1 MYIYDIIEHKRH
13 GEKLTAGEI
22 DYAVNGYVSG
32 EILPEQMSA
41 LLMAIAINGMT
52 DVETYNLT
60 KSMQNTGK
68 TLHFDFETV
77 DKHSTGGVGDSTT
90 LIIAPVLACLGL
102 KVSKMS
108 GGGLGFTGG
117 TIDKLKVFDGYNP
130 AMDYKTFVGNL
141 QKVGCAIISQSEEIA
156 KADKMIYLLRDRTA
170 TVDSIPLI
178 ASSIMSKKL
187 ASGANTI
194 LLDVKYGSGAFM
206 KTKEEAIELAK
217 LMVKIAKK
225 DNKKVCAV
233 ISNMNCPLSAGVG
246 CNQEVY
252 SVLNALNGNN
262 SMLLELSKY
271 LSAKMYAL
279 ATDCAF
285 SDAQK
290 KVTDVIASGQAKDKL
305 KQMIVAGGGNLTIFD
320 NPNSLL
326 VSDYVVKC
334 TSKQAGYIANID
346 AYKVAKFVQHL
357 KSQTD
362 NDKQK
367 LRCGVLLDIKLGD
380 KVEMNQQIAQVF
392 SAKKVRKED
401 LDLLY
406 EAITFSDQPVEVS
419 GKLVAE
425 VIK

>member
-13 GEKLTAGEI
+13 GEKLTAEEI

-117 TIDKLKVFDGYNP
+117 TIDKLKVFDGYNSV
-130 AMDYKTFVGNL
+130 MDYKTFVGNL

-252 SVLNALNGNN
+252 SVLNSLNGNN

-290 KVTDVIASGQAKDKL
+290 KVTDVIASCQAKDKL
-305 KQMIVAGGGNLTIFD
+305 KQMIVAGGGNLTVFD

-326 VSDYVVKC
+326 VSDYVVRC
-334 TSKQAGYIANID
+334 TSKQPGYIANID